1 MGGVGAVGG
10 AGAVGVAGV
19 AGVASAQEGGRAGL
33 GWPSR
38 GGNQVTCLLR
48 RGDETSES
56 DAARAL
62 DVVVEAAVLLPV
74 LVEDGRRLCRV
85 G

>member
-10 AGAVGVAGV
+10 AGAVGV

-85 G
+85 GY